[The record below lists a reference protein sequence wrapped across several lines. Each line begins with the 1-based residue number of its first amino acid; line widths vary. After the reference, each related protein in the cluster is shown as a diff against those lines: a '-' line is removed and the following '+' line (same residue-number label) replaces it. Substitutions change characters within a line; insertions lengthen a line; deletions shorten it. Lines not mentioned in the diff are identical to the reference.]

1 MFFFSREKYM
11 NLNTALN
18 TFKNANKTHAELLRE
33 HSKKL
38 NTIRKYDMYGYTMV
52 PQRPMSQSA
61 SRINASMNARRRQ
74 LARELENLQTRM
86 HAQNIRM
93 RNAYRVIERSVPS
106 MVQLPFQ
113 HITPQNKGVVRRV
126 IATQNMLKELAST
139 RRALRVI
146 NQWKG
151 QATARKTRSAYIS
164 LTRKHVPGNIAKNIV
179 SRALREN

>member
-1 MFFFSREKYM
+1 M

-18 TFKNANKTHAELLRE
+18 TFRNADKTHAELLRE

-61 SRINASMNARRRQ
+61 SRINASMNAKRIQ

-93 RNAYRVIERSVPS
+93 RNAYRVIERSVPY

-126 IATQNMLKELAST
+126 IATQNMLKELAAT
-139 RRALRVI
+139 RRALRVV
-146 NQWKG
+146 NKFKKH
-151 QATARKTRSAYIS
+151 ATARKTSAAYTA
-164 LTRKHVPGNIAKNIV
+164 LRKKHVPGNIARNIV